1 MELGRGL
8 TLLLLSFIFSVSI
21 SILRLLRLLLVFLF
35 CPSHFLSVLLRF
47 LAFSRQ
53 HLFRSVFTFC
63 SSGCP
68 RCMQASE
75 STWLYFFAVLWVAA
89 ELELRRRFIAGSCMH
104 CYRWPGMHVPKT
116 TCISHRTTFW
126 ALMVINSVLLEFLIT
141 SSWRWTS
148 CLFLLHWTIRGSNSH
163 SAASRPRAR
172 LRTRA
177 QFSVSQNQPV

>member
-1 MELGRGL
+1 MFVGEW
-8 TLLLLSFIFSVSI
+8 
-21 SILRLLRLLLVFLF
+21 
-35 CPSHFLSVLLRF
+35 
-47 LAFSRQ
+47 
-53 HLFRSVFTFC
+53 
-63 SSGCP
+63 
-68 RCMQASE
+68 

-89 ELELRRRFIAGSCMH
+89 ELEFRRRFIAGSCMH

-172 LRTRA
+172 LLLLSCSPTLFLRRVAQRSGFRSSRDGGGCWFAELQLRRRFIAGSCMHYYRWPGIRA
-177 QFSVSQNQPV
+177 EDDLYFSKNYLPGLSRLSNYY

>member
-1 MELGRGL
+1 
-8 TLLLLSFIFSVSI
+8 
-21 SILRLLRLLLVFLF
+21 
-35 CPSHFLSVLLRF
+35 
-47 LAFSRQ
+47 
-53 HLFRSVFTFC
+53 
-63 SSGCP
+63 
-68 RCMQASE
+68 MQASE

-172 LRTRA
+172 LLYSLSLSLSLSLSFWRLVQNA
-177 QFSVSQNQPV
+177 QVCQPIYLHVLVHTAAVQSL